1 MVLIK
6 YILLFIIFL
15 TGTAYAEVF
24 SLEELRQLDLE
35 KNYPKIINKID
46 NDLKSN
52 SLDPTRLLS
61 ETSYSKDIQIKL
73 YFKLK
78 AYILGIQSGTVKPND
93 EQHKQSKQIIMMSD
107 DFELDN
113 YDFDDLIET
122 FELETE
128 KWEKSKFTLNYFV
141 SISYLTWNHSLKLKD
156 SNGEKANLY
165 SKEIGPCFGG
175 GIRYQNGY
183 WGVESQLCY
192 GYLSATVGEDST
204 VIKYNQS
211 NVPVDAVVLTSNFL
225 WKPKEQVAMKFGIPL
240 VYHQADYEPSK
251 EGKITAEE
259 TFSFGYFI
267 GAEWIFQKYAVE
279 ISIGGIKQYP
289 DSFWNFKLTYNFDT

>member
-113 YDFDDLIET
+113 YDFDD
-122 FELETE
+122 
-128 KWEKSKFTLNYFV
+128 
-141 SISYLTWNHSLKLKD
+141 
-156 SNGEKANLY
+156 
-165 SKEIGPCFGG
+165 
-175 GIRYQNGY
+175 
-183 WGVESQLCY
+183 
-192 GYLSATVGEDST
+192 
-204 VIKYNQS
+204 
-211 NVPVDAVVLTSNFL
+211 
-225 WKPKEQVAMKFGIPL
+225 
-240 VYHQADYEPSK
+240 
-251 EGKITAEE
+251 
-259 TFSFGYFI
+259 
-267 GAEWIFQKYAVE
+267 
-279 ISIGGIKQYP
+279 
-289 DSFWNFKLTYNFDT
+289 

>member
-15 TGTAYAEVF
+15 ANTVYAEAL
-24 SLEELRQLDLE
+24 SLEVLKQLDLE
-35 KNYPKIINKID
+35 KNYSEIIDKVD
-46 NDLKSN
+46 NDLKNN
-52 SLDPTRLLS
+52 SLDPTQLLS
-61 ETSYSKDIQIKL
+61 ETGYSEDIQIKL
-73 YFKLK
+73 FFKFK
-78 AYILGIQSGTVKPND
+78 AYILGIQSGIIKPND
-93 EQHKQSKQIIMMSD
+93 EQHKQSKQIIIMSD
-107 DFELDN
+107 EFELDN
-113 YDFDDLIET
+113 YDFDDLIEK

-141 SISYLTWNHSLKLKD
+141 SISYLTWNHSLKLED

-165 SKEIGPCFGG
+165 SKERGPCVGG

-211 NVPVDAVVLTSNFL
+211 DVPVDAVVLTSNFL

-240 VYHQADYEPSK
+240 IYHQPDYEPPK
-251 EGKITAEE
+251 GGKITADD
-259 TFSFGYFI
+259 TFSFGYSI
-267 GAEWIFQKYAVE
+267 GGEWSYQKYALE
-279 ISIGGIKQYP
+279 ISIGGINQYP
-289 DSFWNFKLTYNFDT
+289 DSFWNFKLTYNFGT